1 MNNELYVFSCLFQPP
16 TVPRGDD
23 YDEETSPANKVVGE
37 RPEEIDSAD
46 TSTVASSS
54 GVSVKQEPSLDSKNV
69 MNVLI
74 TLNFHLFAL
83 FLVYDYQTNDK
94 ELMPPPSAPSKS
106 QLRYVSICHIV
117 IKFNLSSFFQL

>member
-1 MNNELYVFSCLFQPP
+1 MNNGFYLFKCLFQPP

-23 YDEETSPANKVVGE
+23 YDGETIPATKAVGENIYREETDCSDTPAG
-37 RPEEIDSAD
+37 
-46 TSTVASSS
+46 SS
-54 GVSVKQEPSLDSKNV
+54 GGATIKHEPSLDSKYV

-74 TLNFHLFAL
+74 TLKFHRFVF

-106 QLRYVSICHIV
+106 QIR
-117 IKFNLSSFFQL
+117 